1 MEYDSFF
8 KKNLINPAFLPVQVI
23 VLIEHTGAR
32 YSLLLNP
39 TDTIKD
45 VKKWLLTKPA
55 DAKSPDLITRISKT
69 KNSFEL
75 RPPFHKPSNGGVAAS
90 AAASPSSS
98 NGKSTTNVKIDGKE
112 RQPLTQVYDI
122 FPGSIIALLGPPIV
136 KLLVKECF
144 KTSFDPA
151 EEESHKCEFKKC
163 VDCNKNWICK
173 NCAESCHNGHTLTP
187 HVAEQ
192 PWKSPLCYCSKTG
205 NCTLFKK

>member
-1 MEYDSFF
+1 M
-8 KKNLINPAFLPVQVI
+8 NPSFLPVQVI

-32 YSLLLNP
+32 YPYVLNP

-45 VKKWLLTKPA
+45 VKKWLLTKQA
-55 DAKSPDLITRISKT
+55 DPKAPELLTRISKT

-75 RPPFHKPSNGGVAAS
+75 RPPFAKPNAADSKNGA
-90 AAASPSSS
+90 PSSS
-98 NGKSTTNVKIDGKE
+98 NSPVAAASSSSSKSTNVKIDSKQ
-112 RQPLTQVYDI
+112 RQPLTQIYDI
-122 FPGSIIALLGPPIV
+122 FPGSIIAMLGTPIV
-136 KLLVKECF
+136 KVQTKECF

-173 NCAESCHNGHTLTP
+173 TCAESCHNGHTLTL

-192 PWKSPLCYCSKTG
+192 PWKSPVCYCSKTG
-205 NCTLFKK
+205 KCTLFKK